1 MVSQRQGE
9 VQLNTKMEE
18 VIAAWAAPVE
28 RKLAEDPERV
38 RRGYYLTQHLLR
50 LLAEGRPVA
59 VEKLATRA
67 GVPLE
72 VVTDA
77 FQEIK
82 KRGGEFDEEDRI
94 VGNALTLNPTTHHFV
109 INDRT
114 LYTWCSLDA
123 IFLPGL
129 LEETAEVESTCP
141 VTGKR
146 IQLIITPDGVTQ
158 YSPAGTVL
166 SIAVPGVSCNQEA
179 PSDETDRAIPA
190 RESCQ
195 QMYFFHSR
203 AAAEAWVR
211 DYPGVVIFTIEEAW
225 QLAKVHWINR
235 HHNST
240 ATTPRAS
247 CTEGSACC

>member
-1 MVSQRQGE
+1 MNAKVD
-9 VQLNTKMEE
+9 E
-18 VIAAWAAPVE
+18 VIAAWARPVE
-28 RKLAEDPERV
+28 RKLAEDPERA
-38 RRGYYLTQHLLR
+38 RRGSYLTQHLLR
-50 LLAEGRPVA
+50 LLAEGRPVTA
-59 VEKLATRA
+59 EELAARTDL
-67 GVPLE
+67 PLE
-72 VVTDA
+72 TVTDA

-94 VGNALTLNPTTHHFV
+94 VGNALTLNPTTHRFV
-109 INDRT
+109 INDLT

-146 IQLIITPDGVTQ
+146 IQLTITPEGVTQ
-158 YSPAGTVL
+158 HSPAGTVL
-166 SIAVPGVSCNQEA
+166 SIAVPGVSCNRET
-179 PSDETDRAIPA
+179 PSDETDRARRA

-203 AAAEAWVR
+203 AAAEAWIR
-211 DYPGVVIFTIEEAW
+211 DYPGVVIFTVEEAW
-225 QLAKVHWINR
+225 QLAKVHWIDR
-235 HHNST
+235 HHNSA

-247 CTEGSACC
+247 CSEGSACCC